1 MTTWLRWAQMTFNTL
16 TKAVPVQYNELLNV
30 YYNENQGITYALTF
44 NYLQTLGYTNFDL
57 VYDNGDTTIYG
68 RPATTWGIG
77 SYRTTTSDKD
87 SGSRYDEAL
96 DANGGLIS
104 SNVQILSRDEI
115 ITIAN
120 EPTYTY
126 TDVTSQEDIYD
137 DLGAVI
143 CNGDRDNDND
153 YTWTVYTNGEEVFTG
168 EDNDDSNNDN
178 NYVVEDVDVDYRA
191 TGDGVQTEIYV
202 DDADKT
208 VTVVEINYYL
218 GQVASVDEEEGTVSI
233 RTVSD
238 LKADGA
244 KLDDRDFATTA
255 FEDDDYVVFTI
266 DQNDDDD
273 FYICEMVA
281 PETVDGTVTR
291 VNKNVGDSDAY
302 LYLDRETKYDYSD
315 HMAYDLNNEGTPRHP
330 ELEEDYTLFLDPN
343 GYVLAYSG
351 DTTQR
356 FLYVEDS
363 DEELVN
369 WEAAAILS
377 DGTNDAISVDTDIK
391 GIPGDDDI
399 YYMKNE
405 AIESK
410 FDLGKWNS
418 KVWLDSRELGN
429 LDYVGTKISNI
440 DYEIFEYDT
449 NDDGD
454 VYTLTARDTRYATGV
469 DINNGKAYIR
479 DEEGTSNITIDNSTI
494 FVNVDNNTV
503 YTGYDEVPDVSNAK
517 IAYVLENDNSRDV
530 AEIVYIIEGD
540 IYDADA
546 IFFVLTSTKKDS
558 EKYDGDNYWQFDDM
572 YVDGRHR
579 TDLYVSYDALNDG
592 DQLKAGVV
600 YKVLKSIDGTYITEI
615 EPVTNWDPAAVA
627 TGSALDVMDG
637 NFWLWWVDNWNWARY
652 TTRDTTYVVVEE
664 EYNNNHTR
672 LTGWDVSVGDDSDII
687 EWVNGK
693 WTEDDD
699 GYMTL
704 VSVVKSD
711 DNDAQLVYIWK
722 FDPDYRTRDITV
734 TLDGDVIDT
743 QNVWWSDTSISGSD
757 TEVGALDNQGYTFD
771 SNIGTV
777 VVNGNN
783 WTISSIPAGYDDI
796 TINITSSSVDVLT
809 KGNLTLNTLDAE
821 YQDDPDNVS
830 ATNIWLGESN
840 RIYYS
845 FTIEGLSDLENPSV
859 TWTETIEAD
868 GNVPTIVNKDK
879 TSYEIVGNYV
889 YASTTPNPD
898 FNTNSV
904 VTIYVSD
911 LVVTEDV
918 PEEGAITEV
927 ILDEDGNITFNDGA
941 DTSKTYSA
949 ELYQYA
955 ELTGS
960 YGRVWQGSYKYGDTT
975 LDIPKDWI
983 DDAGSYYVVIDGV
996 QSNVVRIAG
1005 V

>member
-1 MTTWLRWAQMTFNTL
+1 
-16 TKAVPVQYNELLNV
+16 
-30 YYNENQGITYALTF
+30 
-44 NYLQTLGYTNFDL
+44 
-57 VYDNGDTTIYG
+57 
-68 RPATTWGIG
+68 
-77 SYRTTTSDKD
+77 
-87 SGSRYDEAL
+87 
-96 DANGGLIS
+96 
-104 SNVQILSRDEI
+104 
-115 ITIAN
+115 
-120 EPTYTY
+120 
-126 TDVTSQEDIYD
+126 
-137 DLGAVI
+137 
-143 CNGDRDNDND
+143 
-153 YTWTVYTNGEEVFTG
+153 
-168 EDNDDSNNDN
+168 
-178 NYVVEDVDVDYRA
+178 
-191 TGDGVQTEIYV
+191 
-202 DDADKT
+202 
-208 VTVVEINYYL
+208 
-218 GQVASVDEEEGTVSI
+218 
-233 RTVSD
+233 
-238 LKADGA
+238 
-244 KLDDRDFATTA
+244 
-255 FEDDDYVVFTI
+255 
-266 DQNDDDD
+266 
-273 FYICEMVA
+273 
-281 PETVDGTVTR
+281 
-291 VNKNVGDSDAY
+291 
-302 LYLDRETKYDYSD
+302 
-315 HMAYDLNNEGTPRHP
+315 
-330 ELEEDYTLFLDPN
+330 
-343 GYVLAYSG
+343 
-351 DTTQR
+351 
-356 FLYVEDS
+356 
-363 DEELVN
+363 
-369 WEAAAILS
+369 
-377 DGTNDAISVDTDIK
+377 
-391 GIPGDDDI
+391 
-399 YYMKNE
+399 
-405 AIESK
+405 
-410 FDLGKWNS
+410 
-418 KVWLDSRELGN
+418 
-429 LDYVGTKISNI
+429 
-440 DYEIFEYDT
+440 
-449 NDDGD
+449 
-454 VYTLTARDTRYATGV
+454 
-469 DINNGKAYIR
+469 
-479 DEEGTSNITIDNSTI
+479 
-494 FVNVDNNTV
+494 
-503 YTGYDEVPDVSNAK
+503 
-517 IAYVLENDNSRDV
+517 
-530 AEIVYIIEGD
+530 
-540 IYDADA
+540 
-546 IFFVLTSTKKDS
+546 
-558 EKYDGDNYWQFDDM
+558 M

-722 FDPDYRTRDITV
+722 FNPDFRTRNITV
-734 TLDGDVIDT
+734 TLNGDEIIYDR
-743 QNVWWSDTSISGSD
+743 NVWYSTQSISGES
-757 TEVGALDNQGYTFD
+757 TSIGVLDVQGFKFAAAGY
-771 SNIGTV
+771 SVYVHESG
-777 VVNGNN
+777 
-783 WTISSIPAGYDDI
+783 WTISGIEAGHDDLD
-796 TINITSSSVDVLT
+796 INITTSSVDVLT

-821 YQDDPDNVS
+821 YNGDPDKVS

-845 FTIEGLSDLENPSV
+845 FTIDGLSDLENPSV